1 MDKKTIY
8 ITGHRHPD
16 TDSIVSAIAYAQF
29 KERKGFHA
37 VPCRLG
43 EMNAE
48 TKYLLNRFN
57 VEAPMLFEDARA
69 TLDEIEI
76 DEPITISPMTT
87 MMEALQMMSDQNKQ
101 SLSVVTDQGKLMGMV
116 TKSDLANIGLGDTAL
131 SIRLL
136 KETPTEFIAKTIS
149 GQVLYDDED
158 RHFNGK
164 VSIIA
169 IAETRLRNYE
179 LKDRMV
185 IVGNDQDAQIT
196 AIAKGAGMLVVVWTD
211 EVADAAMYHV
221 IIF

>member
-87 MMEALQMMSDQNKQ
+87 MMEALQMMSDP
-101 SLSVVTDQGKLMGMV
+101 
-116 TKSDLANIGLGDTAL
+116 
-131 SIRLL
+131 
-136 KETPTEFIAKTIS
+136 E
-149 GQVLYDDED
+149 
-158 RHFNGK
+158 
-164 VSIIA
+164 
-169 IAETRLRNYE
+169 
-179 LKDRMV
+179 
-185 IVGNDQDAQIT
+185 
-196 AIAKGAGMLVVVWTD
+196 
-211 EVADAAMYHV
+211 
-221 IIF
+221 